1 MLHAI
6 KKFFEENLLASA
18 ESKNTDVSR
27 RLELA
32 TAALLFELM
41 KTDEKIDERETAALA
56 QVLKQTFDLDDGALQ
71 EVIAL
76 AEQQS
81 RESTSL
87 FEFTS
92 AVNDSYTYEQRVQ
105 LLENMWRVAFADASL
120 DRYEEHMIRRI
131 ADLIYVN
138 HSDFIRTKLKVRDS
152 SPTVN
157 RV

>member
-6 KKFFEENLLASA
+6 KKFFEDNLLAQV
-18 ESKNTDVSR
+18 ENTKADDSR

-41 KTDEKIDERETAALA
+41 KTDEKIDERESAALA
-56 QVLKQTFDLDDGALQ
+56 QVLKQTFDLDDGALKQ
-71 EVIAL
+71 VIAL
-76 AEQQS
+76 AQEQS

-92 AVNDSYTYEQRVQ
+92 AVNAFYTYEQRVQ

-131 ADLIYVN
+131 SDLIYVN
-138 HSDFIRTKLKVRDS
+138 HSDFIKTKLKVRDS
-152 SPTVN
+152 LQGAGS
-157 RV
+157 

>member
-1 MLHAI
+1 MLHSI
-6 KKFFEENLLASA
+6 KKFFENHLLASA
-18 ESKNTDVSR
+18 ECTQAEDSR

-32 TAALLFELM
+32 TAALIFELM
-41 KTDEKIDERETAALA
+41 RADESIDERESVALA

-71 EVIAL
+71 EVIML
-76 AEQQS
+76 AEEQS
-81 RESTSL
+81 RVSTSL

-92 AVNDSYTYEQRVQ
+92 AVNASYTYEQRVQ
-105 LLENMWRVAFADASL
+105 LIENMWRVAFSDASL

-152 SPTVN
+152 L
-157 RV
+157 

>member
-1 MLHAI
+1 MLDAI
-6 KKFFEENLLASA
+6 RKFFEDNLSASA
-18 ESKNTDVSR
+18 EGSKGDDSR

-56 QVLKQTFDLDDGALQ
+56 QVLKQTFDLEDGALN

-76 AEQQS
+76 AEEQS
-81 RESTSL
+81 RQATSL

-92 AVNDSYTYEQRVQ
+92 AVNASYTYEQRVK

-138 HSDFIRTKLKVRDS
+138 HSDYIRTKLKVRDS
-152 SPTVN
+152 LQGTGS
-157 RV
+157 